1 MAERLNH
8 PNTVRFIDTFKTQN
22 AQYIFMEFCDEG
34 DLLKFIPKFNK
45 EKFGI
50 DYVVKTLKE
59 DDARYVIREVVLGL
73 NYLNSNLIMHRDI
86 KLENIMVKKKP
97 SAYRNEDGQIQ
108 ISDFEFKVGDV
119 GIGKKLDFLE
129 QQT

>member
-1 MAERLNH
+1 
-8 PNTVRFIDTFKTQN
+8 
-22 AQYIFMEFCDEG
+22 MEFCDEG

-73 NYLNSNLIMHRDI
+73 SYLNSNLIMHRDI

-97 SAYRNEDGQIQ
+97 SAYRNEG
-108 ISDFEFKVGDV
+108 G
-119 GIGKKLDFLE
+119 
-129 QQT
+129 